1 MLVEHLHKPE
11 IKRRWSLSGL
21 HEKQTHKQEQK
32 KSFCFHLKE
41 FRSEDVGDLYLEE
54 REKQLQAAQ
63 EEKRKVQLS
72 VPGMVNPHDM
82 PEEMQD

>member
-1 MLVEHLHKPE
+1 MKNKHKNW
-11 IKRRWSLSGL
+11 K
-21 HEKQTHKQEQK
+21 
-32 KSFCFHLKE
+32 CFFFNLKE

-63 EEKRKVQLS
+63 EDKRKVQLS

>member
-1 MLVEHLHKPE
+1 MKNKHKNR
-11 IKRRWSLSGL
+11 KC
-21 HEKQTHKQEQK
+21 
-32 KSFCFHLKE
+32 FCFNLKE